1 MSSRDAILGTLRRQ
15 LKRGSLQGPQR
26 DALEARLQNP
36 PRSLIPARSQ
46 LPQPEQVELF
56 IRMATEA
63 SASLQ
68 KVADMEAVPAAVAA
82 FILRQNLPDDIVLA
96 PELKALPWSAQT
108 RLRIEQRAARN
119 GDKVT
124 VTTAAAGIAET
135 GTLLLMSGPDSPTT
149 LNFLPDVHIVVLPAS
164 CIVGPYEDAW
174 AVCRQREVMP
184 RILNLITGPSR
195 SADIEQTLQLGAH
208 GPVQLHILLVES

>member
-15 LKRGSLQGPQR
+15 LKRGSLQGSQR

-108 RLRIEQRAARN
+108 RLRIEQRAARH
-119 GDKVT
+119 
-124 VTTAAAGIAET
+124 A
-135 GTLLLMSGPDSPTT
+135 LPSG
-149 LNFLPDVHIVVLPAS
+149 
-164 CIVGPYEDAW
+164 
-174 AVCRQREVMP
+174 Q
-184 RILNLITGPSR
+184 
-195 SADIEQTLQLGAH
+195 
-208 GPVQLHILLVES
+208 